1 MAGRLQV
8 STRTLVRVGTGP
20 WFPLRDVPGVFSDRT
35 WARALAF
42 SILGGGLGLDQFY
55 LGNVGGGIGK
65 LLTLGGLGVWWL
77 LDVLLLL
84 THVTTDAR
92 GKPLR

>member
-8 STRTLVRVGTGP
+8 STRTLVRVGAGP

-55 LGNVGGGIGK
+55 LGNVGAGIGK

-84 THVTTDAR
+84 IHVTTDGR